1 MIPEACARP
10 GLLCVSGVPVSFSLE
25 SAPPLPARKKRK
37 RMVFLTDSE
46 CFLFLL
52 HALHGCME
60 SFLDSG
66 EIMFAAGS
74 FLNFVVLSSHG
85 GLLVFDEVSV
95 KMKIPFP

>member
-1 MIPEACARP
+1 
-10 GLLCVSGVPVSFSLE
+10 
-25 SAPPLPARKKRK
+25 
-37 RMVFLTDSE
+37 
-46 CFLFLL
+46 
-52 HALHGCME
+52 ME